1 MVILPADHII
11 RDTEEFLRVIQ
22 RAAQVASEN
31 DALVTIGIKPTH
43 PETGYGYIQFE
54 DSSEQNPYVSDGI
67 YRVKT
72 FAEKPNLETAEKFL
86 NSGDFLWN
94 SGMFIWK
101 TRVIL
106 QEIEKH
112 LPELHEQLEKL
123 KPTIGTDTYQSTLD
137 HVYGVI
143 RSISIDYGVMEKASN
158 VFVAKG
164 DFGWS
169 DVGSWDEVVRL
180 TPTDVEGNSLRGT
193 VIARDSHRNYID
205 AGNKVVATIGL
216 DDMIVITTDDAVL
229 ICKKGR
235 SQEVKEIVDYL
246 RRKQINEQL

>member
-1 MVILPADHII
+1 
-11 RDTEEFLRVIQ
+11 
-22 RAAQVASEN
+22 
-31 DALVTIGIKPTH
+31 
-43 PETGYGYIQFE
+43 
-54 DSSEQNPYVSDGI
+54 
-67 YRVKT
+67 
-72 FAEKPNLETAEKFL
+72 
-86 NSGDFLWN
+86 
-94 SGMFIWK
+94 MFIWK

-106 QEIEKH
+106 HEIEKH

-123 KPTIGTDTYQSTLD
+123 KPIIGTESYQSTLD
-137 HVYGVI
+137 RVYGVI

-180 TPTDVEGNSLRGT
+180 TPTDGEGNSLRGT
-193 VIARDSHRNYID
+193 VIARDSHNNYID

-216 DDMIVITTDDAVL
+216 DDMIVIATDDAVL
-229 ICKKGR
+229 VCKKGG

>member
-1 MVILPADHII
+1 VL
-11 RDTEEFLRVIQ
+11 Q
-22 RAAQVASEN
+22 RAAHVAQES

-54 DSSEQNPYVSDGI
+54 DTTEKNPYAADGI

-86 NSGDFLWN
+86 KSGDFLWN

-101 TRVIL
+101 ASVIL
-106 QEIEKH
+106 QEIEKYI
-112 LPELHEQLEKL
+112 PELSEQLTKL
-123 KPTIGTDTYQSTLD
+123 EHTIGTESYQATLER
-137 HVYGVI
+137 VYGVI

-158 VFVAKG
+158 VFVARG

-180 TPTDVEGNSLRGT
+180 TPIDGEGNALRGT
-193 VIARDSHRNYID
+193 VIAKDSYRNYID
-205 AGNKVVATIGL
+205 AGNKVVATIGIE
-216 DDMIVITTDDAVL
+216 DVIVVVTDDAVL

-235 SQEVKEIVDYL
+235 SQDVKEVVDYL
-246 RRKQINEQL
+246 RRKQINGLL